1 MPVTVFVT
9 VEVSVGVV
17 VSVTVAYFIRPLAM
31 ENFDLSFTAGHDANH
46 TVVVSVTFVLPGG
59 GVTVLFGVTVVFLVY
74 VRGMVKEYDEV
85 LTGFADLVPRKVLH
99 RLVVE

>member
-9 VEVSVGVV
+9 VGVSAGVV

-31 ENFDLSFTAGHDANH
+31 ENFDLSFTAG
-46 TVVVSVTFVLPGG
+46 SVTVVLPGG
-59 GVTVLFGVTVVFLVY
+59 GVTVLFGVTVVFLMY

-85 LTGFADLVPRKVLH
+85 LTGFADLVPEKSCTDSL
-99 RLVVE
+99 LSKCTQQTLG

>member
-1 MPVTVFVT
+1 VFVT

-17 VSVTVAYFIRPLAM
+17 VSVSVAYFIRPLAM
-31 ENFDLSFTAGHDANH
+31 ENFDLSFTAGHDANL
-46 TVVVSVTFVLPGG
+46 TAVVSVAVVLPGG
-59 GVTVLFGVTVVFLVY
+59 GVIVLAGVTLVFLLY